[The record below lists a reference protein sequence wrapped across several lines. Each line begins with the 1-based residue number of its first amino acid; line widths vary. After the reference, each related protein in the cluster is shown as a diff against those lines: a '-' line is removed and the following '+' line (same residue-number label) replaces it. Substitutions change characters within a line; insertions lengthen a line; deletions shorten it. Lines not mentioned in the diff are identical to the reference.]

1 VWHARWGGGGEP
13 CAKESSGGGSRH
25 RAVVAEEEEAGVE
38 GVTEETDV
46 EWWRRECGASRRGL
60 RVLE

>member
-13 CAKESSGGGSRH
+13 CAAESSGGGSRH
-25 RAVVAEEEEAGVE
+25 RAVVAEEEAGVE

-46 EWWRRECGASRRGL
+46 ERWRRECGASRRGL